1 MYSKDRKLT
10 SQYLSEYAPLLVHD
24 TAMRDI
30 KQVIED
36 VADTNATVLIRGETG
51 VGKEIVA
58 RALHAASPRHDKPFI
73 RVNCAALP
81 AELLES
87 ELFGHEKGAFTGAY
101 QQKRGK
107 FEFAQRGTIFLDEVG
122 ELPLSLQ
129 AKLLHVLHDFQFS
142 RIGGREVIQVDV
154 RVVAATNRD
163 LEAALRRSEFR
174 EDLYYRLNVVEI
186 RIPPLRERKEEIPIL
201 TPLFLARFNQ
211 RYGRQVE
218 LSRETLAFFQEYS
231 WPGNIRELENMV
243 CRVVAL
249 GHDRLVQKELQA
261 FLRPDGSKSPESP
274 EPANNPPT
282 TAGAEAD
289 LGLRLIARRA
299 AREAELLLVLQT
311 LERVHWNRREA
322 ARILRVSYKTL
333 LNRIA
338 EYGIQPP
345 RQRY

>member
-1 MYSKDRKLT
+1 MHTGDRT
-10 SQYLSEYAPLLVHD
+10 FASQYLTEYAPLFVHD
-24 TAMRDI
+24 PAMREI
-30 KQVIED
+30 REVMED

-58 RALHAASPRHDKPFI
+58 RSLHAASPRHDKPFI
-73 RVNCAALP
+73 KVNCAALP

-107 FEFAQRGTIFLDEVG
+107 FEFAHRGTIFLDEVG

-142 RIGGREVIQVDV
+142 RIGGQEVIRVDV

-163 LEAALRRSEFR
+163 LEVALRRGEFR

-186 RIPPLRERKEEIPIL
+186 RIPPLRERKEEIAVL
-201 TPLFLARFNQ
+201 TALFLARFKE

-218 LSRETLAFFQEYS
+218 LSPEALALFREYA

-249 GHDRLVQKELQA
+249 GHDRLVRKELQA
-261 FLRPDGSKSPESP
+261 FLRPDGSRPDGSSEPPKSPQAS
-274 EPANNPPT
+274 
-282 TAGAEAD
+282 AGGEAD
-289 LGLRLIARRA
+289 RGLRVIARRA
-299 AREAELLLVLQT
+299 AREAELVVVLET

-322 ARILRVSYKTL
+322 ARMLRVSYKTL

-338 EYGIQPP
+338 EYGIKPTK
-345 RQRY
+345 QR